1 MRRTL
6 VAFATVALAVV
17 AGVPV
22 SAATTSDTSES
33 SLKVTIS
40 WGPGTRQVWTLR
52 CDPPGGTHPAPVR
65 ACASL
70 ERMADPFSNLP
81 TGVACSMIYS
91 GPERARVVGRWK
103 GVSVDT
109 TFARTNGCE
118 TARWRQYRA
127 LLTDPGSVS
136 VRGSVHL
143 GPTCPVQRPG
153 ENCEIDGAPARVTAN
168 SAALERSTVSGV
180 DGFLLRLPRARWTI
194 TADAGMHCDSVIV
207 DTRRALQPIPLVIS
221 CDTGIRAIYP

>member
-1 MRRTL
+1 MTRTL
-6 VAFATVALAVV
+6 TAIATLLLAVV
-17 AGVPV
+17 IGVPA
-22 SAATTSDTSES
+22 SFAATSDPGDS

-40 WGPGTRQVWTLR
+40 WGPGSRQVWTLR
-52 CDPPGGTHPAPVR
+52 CDPPAGTHPAPVR
-65 ACASL
+65 ACTSL
-70 ERMADPFSNLP
+70 ERTADPFSNLP
-81 TGVACSMIYS
+81 TGMACSMIYS
-91 GPERARVVGRWK
+91 GPERARVVGSWK
-103 GVSVDT
+103 GVPVDT

-118 TARWRQYRA
+118 TARWRQYQA

-143 GPTCPVQRPG
+143 GPTCPVERPG
-153 ENCEIDGAPARVTAN
+153 ENCEIDGAPARVTAT
-168 SAALERSTVSGV
+168 SASLERNTVSGV

-221 CDTGIRAIYP
+221 CDTGIRALYP